1 MSRRKPFE
9 TIFGSNVAEK
19 IQKLHESKGVTFLI
33 QSNLDIAEFKESKEH
48 PGHLGAVKLTDGS
61 QWPVDLFL
69 LAIGGKPATDFLKNS
84 SIKLNVNNYVYV
96 DKNMRTN
103 VPDVYAAGDITYFH
117 RSCLKGLEFT
127 MNKTNTKLDHVS
139 IGHWGVA
146 SLQGRFAALSI
157 LNEDTQLK
165 SNRTEKEIN
174 IVPFFWSVHY
184 NKSLRFAGYNEKF
197 DKVLFFDDKTKQNE
211 YKFAAFYFIKD
222 KCVGVCSLDWDPLC
236 ALFAET
242 LYSGIEVRKEHIE
255 KDPLDIK
262 KLLA

>member
-1 MSRRKPFE
+1 M
-9 TIFGSNVAEK
+9 
-19 IQKLHESKGVTFLI
+19 
-33 QSNLDIAEFKESKEH
+33 
-48 PGHLGAVKLTDGS
+48 
-61 QWPVDLFL
+61 
-69 LAIGGKPATDFLKNS
+69 AIGGKPATEFLNKS
-84 SIKLNVNNYVYV
+84 PIKLNVDNYVYV
-96 DKNMRTN
+96 DKHMRTN

-127 MNKTNTKLDHVS
+127 MNRTNAKLDHVS

-157 LNEDTQLK
+157 LNEDAKIK
-165 SNRTEKEIN
+165 SNQTEKEIS

-197 DKVLFFDDKTKQNE
+197 DKVLFFEDKTKQNE
-211 YKFAAFYFIKD
+211 FKFAAFYFIKD
-222 KCVGVCSLDWDPLC
+222 RCVGVCSLDWDPLC
-236 ALFAET
+236 AIFAET

-255 KDPLDIK
+255 KDPLDIR